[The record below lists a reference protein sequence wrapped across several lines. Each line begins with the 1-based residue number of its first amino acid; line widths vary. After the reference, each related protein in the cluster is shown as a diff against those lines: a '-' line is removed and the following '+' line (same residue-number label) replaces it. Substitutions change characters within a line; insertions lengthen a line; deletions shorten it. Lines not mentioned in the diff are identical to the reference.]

1 MPDNSENSREISI
14 AILSSM
20 GLFICIALVLILFII
35 YFQRKK
41 YEHREAL
48 VSAEERNKRQLM
60 QSKLEVAEQT
70 RLYIAQE
77 LHDNIAT
84 LSSLLKININLA
96 SSEADEQKRL
106 DFLNQSKEL
115 AKTLT
120 TEIKQLSVALN
131 TDRIVQMG
139 LGQSV
144 SLEIERIRKLNL
156 FQLIYTIRG
165 EEWLIPADRQIIIF
179 RICQELLH
187 NILKHAHPQKVTIEL
202 TFSPSLLTIDIQD
215 DGRGFNMASGQDAPA
230 GTDGSGLINLPNRV
244 KLIGGTLYL
253 NSAPG
258 QGTRSTIQIPK
269 LTN

>member
-1 MPDNSENSREISI
+1 MPDNSQNSQEISI

-20 GLFICIALVLILFII
+20 GLFICIALVLIIFII
-35 YFQRKK
+35 YFQKKK
-41 YEHREAL
+41 YEHKEAL
-48 VSAEERNKRQLM
+48 VSVEEKNKRQLM

-84 LSSLLKININLA
+84 LSSLLKINLSLIA
-96 SSEADEQKRL
+96 STADEQKKHDL
-106 DFLNQSKEL
+106 INQSKEL

-120 TEIKQLSVALN
+120 MEVKQLSVTLN
-131 TDRIVQMG
+131 TDRIIQMG
-139 LGQSV
+139 LGQAIG
-144 SLEIERIRKLNL
+144 LEVQRMQKLNL
-156 FQLIYTIRG
+156 FEIVYSIHG

-187 NILKHAHPQKVTIEL
+187 NILKHAQPQKVSIIL
-202 TFSPSLLTIDIQD
+202 DFAPSMLTIDIQD
-215 DGRGFNMASGQDAPA
+215 NGKGFNMASTRTVPV

-253 NSAPG
+253 DSAPG
-258 QGTRSTIQIPK
+258 QGTRSLIQIPK
-269 LTN
+269 LTS